1 MPLLS
6 AAGGERRFGT
16 SALRLAHSLILSL
29 LFVSS
34 SVRAAIVQAEDATFT
49 VHSTRDGNW
58 SDSNTWAE
66 RRVPTAG
73 DLVQIRGGTTVVYD
87 ASSDQVIRTIHVA
100 GTLRFSRDRSTR
112 LTVGLIKIQA
122 GEKMSED
129 GFACDAH
136 ESVIPVDVSGPA
148 AALEIG
154 TVEQPIPAGITAVV
168 RLAYVDGMNAENCP
182 AIIVCGG
189 RWDVHG
195 SPMSRTWMKLAAD
208 AKAGDAVITLAEP
221 VTGWHSGDHVFVTS
235 SKLPNEVDRS
245 FRTKDVK
252 LVETEDAVISAMD
265 GATVTLDH
273 PLRFAHKGSGA
284 TRCEIANL
292 TRNVVI
298 ESADPAGVRG
308 HTMYHVGSSGS
319 ISYAEFRHLGKEG
332 VLGKYAIH
340 FHLCRDSMR
349 GSGVT
354 GASIWDSANRWV
366 TIHGTDHLLVRD
378 CVGYGSIGHGFF
390 LEDGSEAYNVLDRNL
405 AVHAYK
411 GKPLPRQALD
421 FDSNDGAGFWWA
433 AGRNTLVRNVSCE
446 NDQYGFHF
454 DQSESRNQDFHRPL
468 EMPDGSHE
476 RVDIRTV
483 PFFRFE
489 ENESHCDG
497 LYSFNFGADRN
508 GAVHGDRR
516 HPFICRN
523 LLTWE
528 THYAMR
534 PMMRFFLMDG
544 LSMIDNVYG
553 VYHPDYDAHVYRN
566 IYLNHVES
574 EPINRGHDDE
584 DNQYGTFTYENLT
597 LENCS
602 GTLIQLTS
610 TAPTPDVTGHFRN
623 VIVKDVHKYPRD
635 RATVDLG
642 TGSMNPVLEQP
653 VVYYFHDLFKP
664 GESVKIV
671 SNRFAQL
678 YTGSEYH
685 AIPNFTGPRVKAT
698 EVTGVEFPDLLD
710 PIDDLPPAT
719 MITSVRREGGK
730 VIVTGVT
737 TDNGEIATVMVNGVA
752 APSTS
757 SGPGIVD
764 WRVTLDFPSDGKLIA
779 KAIDK
784 AGNAEIAGHQIIL
797 ATSK

>member
-1 MPLLS
+1 MPVAKLS
-6 AAGGERRFGT
+6 NFWR
-16 SALRLAHSLILSL
+16 RLAMALPFLFAFSILSL
-29 LFVSS
+29 
-34 SVRAAIVQAEDATFT
+34 RASAANTPTPNVTFT
-49 VHSTRDGNW
+49 LHSAHNGNW
-58 SDSNTWAE
+58 SDPNTWAE
-66 RRVPTAG
+66 HRVPAAG
-73 DLVQIRGGTTVVYD
+73 DIVQVRAGTTVVYD
-87 ASSDQVIRTIHVA
+87 ASSDEVIRTIHVA
-100 GTLRFSRDRSTR
+100 GTLTLSRDRSTK
-112 LTVGLIKIQA
+112 LTVGLIKIQP
-122 GEKMSED
+122 GETMSED
-129 GFACDAH
+129 GFTCDAH
-136 ESVIPVDVSGPA
+136 ESVAADDAQSPA

-154 TVEQPIPAGITAVV
+154 TLENPIPAGVTALI
-168 RLAYVDGMNAENCP
+168 RLAYVNGMNAENGP
-182 AIIVCGG
+182 AIIDCGG

-195 SPMSRTWMKLAAD
+195 SPMSRTWMKIAAD
-208 AKAGDAVITLAEP
+208 AKAGDSTLALAEP
-221 VTGWHSGDHVFVTS
+221 VTGWRTGDHVFLTS

-245 FRTKDVK
+245 FRTTDTK
-252 LVETEDAVISAMD
+252 LVQTEDAAIASTD

-273 PLRFAHKGSGA
+273 PLRFAHRGSGQ

-308 HTMYHVGSSGS
+308 HTMYHAGSGGS
-319 ISYAEFRHLGKEG
+319 ISYAEFRHLGNEG

-446 NDQYGFHF
+446 NDQYGYHF
-454 DQSESRNQDFHRPL
+454 DQSENRTEDFRRPL
-468 EMPDGSHE
+468 EMPDGSHS

-489 ENESHCDG
+489 NNESHCDG

-544 LSMIDNVYG
+544 LAMIDNVYG

-566 IYLNHVES
+566 IYLNRVES

-597 LENCS
+597 LENCR

-610 TAPTPDVTGHFRN
+610 TAPSPDVTGHFRN
-623 VIVKDVHKYPRD
+623 VIVKDTKDRSRY

-671 SNRFAQL
+671 SNRFPQL
-678 YTGSEYH
+678 YTGPEYH

-719 MITSVRREGGK
+719 MITSVHREGGK
-730 VIVTGVT
+730 VSVSGVT
-737 TDNGEIATVMVNGVA
+737 TDNGEVASVMVNGVA
-752 APSTS
+752 ATFISTV
-757 SGPGIVD
+757 PGVVD
-764 WRVTLDFPSDGKLIA
+764 WRASIDLPADGKLMA
-779 KAIDK
+779 RAADK
-784 AGNAEIAGHQIIL
+784 AGNVELSGHQIIL
-797 ATSK
+797 ATSN